1 MSDLPPLAALRVFDA
16 AARLGN
22 FTRAAEELG
31 MTQAA
36 VSYQIRLLEER
47 SGGPLFRRA
56 ARHVELTDLGRQLA
70 PAVHEA
76 FDLIRDAFAG
86 VRAQAEG
93 ALTISCVATFA
104 TQWLARHLGAFQLL
118 QPRLAVRVETSGQ
131 LVDFA
136 RDTVDIS
143 IRSGKGQWPGLTAHL
158 LLPAR
163 FTPMLHPD
171 LAASIGGVREP
182 ADLLKLKII
191 DPSDPWWPQWFAMA
205 GVTCTDLDSRTQTR
219 LGAQILE
226 ANAAAAGQG
235 VAILTPWFYRDEIER
250 GRLYQPFALTCD
262 DGSGYWLCYPP
273 ARRNSPKIRA
283 FRQWILA
290 ALQTEPGTDAP
301 AVSPGSPAPP
311 AGGRTS

>member
-1 MSDLPPLAALRVFDA
+1 MSDLPPLAALRAFDA

-36 VSYQIRLLEER
+36 VSYQIKLLEER
-47 SGGPLFRRA
+47 SGGALFRRA

-70 PAVHEA
+70 PAVHDA

-93 ALTISCVATFA
+93 ALTISCVPTFA
-104 TQWLARHLGAFQLL
+104 TQWLARHLGSFQLL
-118 QPRLAVRVETSGQ
+118 QPKLAVRVETSGH
-131 LVDFA
+131 LTDFGRDPVDVA
-136 RDTVDIS
+136 
-143 IRSGKGQWPGLTAHL
+143 IRSGKGDWPGLTSEL
-158 LLPAR
+158 LLPAT

-171 LAASIGGVREP
+171 LAQGIGGLREP

-191 DPSDPWWPQWFAMA
+191 DPSDPWWQLWFETA
-205 GVTCTDLDSRTQTR
+205 GVTCTDLGNRTQTR

-250 GRLYQPFALTCD
+250 GRLVQPFPLTCD

-273 ARRNSPKIRA
+273 ARRNSPKVKA
-283 FRQWILA
+283 FRQWIVA
-290 ALQTEPGTDAP
+290 AMLEDTDHP
-301 AVSPGSPAPP
+301 A
-311 AGGRTS
+311 

>member
-1 MSDLPPLAALRVFDA
+1 MADLPPLAALRVFEA

-36 VSYQIRLLEER
+36 VSYQIKLLEER

-70 PAVHEA
+70 PAVREA
-76 FDLIRDAFAG
+76 FELIRDAFAG

-93 ALTISCVATFA
+93 SLIISCVPTFA
-104 TQWLARHLGAFQLL
+104 TQWLARHLGTFQLL
-118 QPRLAVRVETSGQ
+118 HPKLAVRIETSGQ
-131 LVDFA
+131 VVDFSQ
-136 RDTVDIS
+136 DTIDIG
-143 IRSGKGQWPGLTAHL
+143 IRSGKGHWPGLTSHL
-158 LLPAR
+158 LLPAS
-163 FTPMLHPD
+163 FTPMLHPK
-171 LAASIGGVREP
+171 LAASIGGLDEP

-191 DPSDPWWPQWFAMA
+191 DPSDPWWPLWFDAA
-205 GVTCTDLDSRTQTR
+205 GVPCTDLDTRTQTR

-250 GRLYQPFALTCD
+250 GRLYQPFPLTCD
-262 DGSGYWLCYPP
+262 DGSGYWLCYSP
-273 ARRNSPKIRA
+273 ARRNSPKIKA
-283 FRQWILA
+283 FRQWILGM
-290 ALQTEPGTDAP
+290 LQAEMAE
-301 AVSPGSPAPP
+301 
-311 AGGRTS
+311 

>member
-1 MSDLPPLAALRVFDA
+1 MADLPPLAALRVFEA

-36 VSYQIRLLEER
+36 VSYQVKLLEER
-47 SGGPLFRRA
+47 CGGPLFRRA

-70 PAVHEA
+70 PAVREA
-76 FDLIRDAFAG
+76 FELIRDAFAG

-93 ALTISCVATFA
+93 SLIISCVATFA
-104 TQWLARHLGAFQLL
+104 TQWLARHLGTFQLL
-118 QPRLAVRVETSGQ
+118 HPKLAVRVETSGQ
-131 LVDFA
+131 VVDFSQ
-136 RDTVDIS
+136 DTVDIG
-143 IRSGKGQWPGLTAHL
+143 IRSGKGQWPGLTSHL
-158 LLPAR
+158 LLPAS

-171 LAASIGGVREP
+171 LAASLGGVREP

-191 DPSDPWWPQWFAMA
+191 DPSDPWWPLWFDAA
-205 GVTCTDLDSRTQTR
+205 GVPCTDLDTRTQTR

-250 GRLYQPFALTCD
+250 GRLVQPFPLTCD

-273 ARRNSPKIRA
+273 ARRNSPKIKA
-283 FRQWILA
+283 FREWILGM
-290 ALQTEPGTDAP
+290 LQEET
-301 AVSPGSPAPP
+301 AV
-311 AGGRTS
+311 